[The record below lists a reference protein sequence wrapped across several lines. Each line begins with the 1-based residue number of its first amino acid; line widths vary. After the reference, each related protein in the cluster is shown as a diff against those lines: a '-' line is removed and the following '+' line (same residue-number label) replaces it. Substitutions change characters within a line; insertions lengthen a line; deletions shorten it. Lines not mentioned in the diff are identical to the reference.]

1 MVVST
6 VGLGVDDKDT
16 VIHFNQSMKA
26 VCIENDSAA
35 KKDKSF
41 LVGEL
46 GCISAFA
53 LLCSAVRAIRHRM
66 FVFIHKSQK
75 EIMKCSHLKRKVRA
89 DEYLDTSADVI
100 AFPIAHINLLSLIL

>member
-1 MVVST
+1 MRYQLMEVDIQLPGERAHTFILLYLSAFMQTLSFILVAHLLTCIAFRIGSCSDNGTVVVST

-26 VCIENDSAA
+26 VCIENDSVA

-46 GCISAFA
+46 KWIFA
-53 LLCSAVRAIRHRM
+53 LLA
-66 FVFIHKSQK
+66 
-75 EIMKCSHLKRKVRA
+75 
-89 DEYLDTSADVI
+89 
-100 AFPIAHINLLSLIL
+100 LLF